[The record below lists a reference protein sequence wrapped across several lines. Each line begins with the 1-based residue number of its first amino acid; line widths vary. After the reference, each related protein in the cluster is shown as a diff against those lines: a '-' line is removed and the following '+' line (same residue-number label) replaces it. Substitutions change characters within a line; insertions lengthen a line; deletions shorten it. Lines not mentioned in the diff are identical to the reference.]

1 MTVLKTTPEEL
12 IPYTFLDGLIIGFS
26 IGMGII
32 AAIVHFWGTV

>member
-1 MTVLKTTPEEL
+1 MEIIEKTPEEL
-12 IPYTFLDGLIIGFS
+12 IPYTFTDGLLIGFS

>member
-1 MTVLKTTPEEL
+1 MKVIEKTPEEL
-12 IPYTFLDGLIIGFS
+12 IPYTFVDGLIIGFS